1 MKKNNSFLLLI
12 LLVSTLAFSQDYIYK
27 NQNMVMGSI
36 NPSFYG
42 FGDSSKAGV
51 IYSSEGF
58 NQNTKMDNRFAFAN
72 HYFDNND
79 FSLAVD
85 VNSMQIS
92 SLGYATNS
100 ANLHYIYRT
109 QLNEEWIFNPSVS
122 VGFGSTKLD
131 FNSLVFEDQLNVYTG
146 SIVGISNDPININN
160 NVNYF
165 DVGAG
170 VSFYNTS
177 DYFANNSDVLLGAN
191 IKHINRPETSFNSDE
206 SNIKDLF
213 ISLQTGI
220 QFDINQYNQGCLPY
234 YSYLF
239 LYNTFSKQGA
249 KSRIDLYQEAIL
261 GNIGFGLN
269 QHFNNFDGF
278 SVSQFGASL
287 SVFIEEIEIGAN
299 YSVEMGGNKIAGATY
314 NTFEI
319 YITFDFNPFKKN
331 RRGDNSR
338 FYDLNN

>member
-12 LLVSTLAFSQDYIYK
+12 LLFSTIAFSQDYIYK
-27 NQNMVMGSI
+27 NQNMVPGSI

-42 FGDSSKAGV
+42 FGDSSKAGI

-58 NQNTKMDNRFAFAN
+58 NQNSKMDNRFAFAN
-72 HYFDNND
+72 HYFDNYD

-92 SLGYATNS
+92 SLGYTSNS
-100 ANLHYIYRT
+100 ANLHYIYKT
-109 QLNEEWIFNPSVS
+109 QLNDEWIFNPSVS

-177 DYFANNSDVLLGAN
+177 DFFADNSDILLGAN
-191 IKHINRPETSFNSDE
+191 VRHINRPETSFNSE
-206 SNIKDLF
+206 ASNFKDLF
-213 ISLQTGI
+213 VSLQTGI
-220 QFDINQYNQGCLPY
+220 QFDINKYNQGFLPY
-234 YSYLF
+234 YSYLYF
-239 LYNTFSKQGA
+239 YNTFSKQGA

-261 GNIGFGLN
+261 GNVGFGLN

-299 YSVEMGGNKIAGATY
+299 YSVEMGGSKIAGATY
-314 NTFEI
+314 NTFEL

-338 FYDLNN
+338 FYDMN